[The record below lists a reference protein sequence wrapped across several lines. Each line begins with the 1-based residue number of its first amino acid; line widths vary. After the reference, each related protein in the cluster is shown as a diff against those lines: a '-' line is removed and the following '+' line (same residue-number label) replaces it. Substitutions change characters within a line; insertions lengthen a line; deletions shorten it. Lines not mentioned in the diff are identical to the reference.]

1 MKNNSNSRKI
11 VLRGDGFFS
20 VSKKEVIKI
29 LEKRLCNL
37 NYEVKEI
44 NEVYPQLEKKLGIIK
59 TFRVIKKENG
69 DILAHISEKKD
80 GTFNVLFW

>member
-1 MKNNSNSRKI
+1 MKI
-11 VLRGDGFFS
+11 RGDDAYFS
-20 VSKKEVIKI
+20 VSEKVVMKI

-37 NYEVKEI
+37 NYEISEI

-59 TFRVIKKENG
+59 EFRVIKENG
-69 DILAHISEKKD
+69 DILAHVSEKKD